1 MNGQALLASVVSV
14 ALLGDA
20 SPGGQGVE
28 RLAWMAGCWEL
39 RSGDLIVDEQWMEP
53 RGGTMLG
60 MSRTVRRDRTVA
72 YETVLLVADSGGITY
87 RAMPSGQP
95 AAAFPA
101 VEVSDSHVVFSNPLH
116 DFPQRIIYR
125 RRGDSLAARIE
136 GLRNGVLR
144 GSNYPFARRRCPGTG
159 A

>member
-1 MNGQALLASVVSV
+1 MNALALRVSAV
-14 ALLGDA
+14 ALALVADA
-20 SPGGQGVE
+20 APAGQQVE

-39 RSGDLIVDEQWMEP
+39 RSGALTVDEQWMEP

-60 MSRTVRRDRTVA
+60 MSRTVSHDRTVT
-72 YETVLLVADSGGITY
+72 YETVLLASDSGGLTY
-87 RAMPSGQP
+87 HAMPGGQP
-95 AAAFPA
+95 AATFRA

-116 DFPQRIIYR
+116 DFPQRILYR

-136 GLRNGVLR
+136 GLQDGVLR
-144 GSNYPFARRRCPGTG
+144 GSDYPFARRPCPGTG